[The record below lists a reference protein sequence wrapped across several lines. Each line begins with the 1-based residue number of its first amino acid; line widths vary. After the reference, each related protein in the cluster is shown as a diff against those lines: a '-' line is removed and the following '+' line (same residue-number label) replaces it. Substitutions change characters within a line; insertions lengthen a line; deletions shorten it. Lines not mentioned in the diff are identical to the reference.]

1 MMRKPELKGA
11 SLRMRRLVKGFASGA
26 ALGFLAGMLAP
37 PRRHLLKSEEA
48 EASRKPRR
56 KTA

>member
-1 MMRKPELKGA
+1 MRKLELKGA
-11 SLRMRRLVKGFASGA
+11 SLRMPRMVKAFASGA
-26 ALGFLAGMLAP
+26 ALGFLAGMVAP
-37 PRRHLLKSEEA
+37 PRRHLLKPAEA